1 MGWSIHQVGGHACRV
16 FLPRQPNEHGFVV
29 VALHDLLVDSSS
41 PARSSGTTD
50 SAAAFGTEF
59 TQPVFEKSFES
70 LGLTVVAPLTGHS
83 WWADRIASE
92 FDEIITPAQ
101 FVCQHVVP
109 WIAAEFN
116 AGSAVFG
123 EVAGRVSPTGCPR
136 LGLLGVGM
144 GGQGALRISYRHPNL
159 FPVVAAINPDLD
171 YQRHILTGDQV
182 LYAMYEEVERARQ
195 DTALLHVHP
204 LNWPRHQFFCCDPD
218 DWHVFNA
225 VDRLRMKLNATGVPF
240 ESDSQPVK
248 GLFGRRKPYLQR
260 GVHLA
265 MDFILERLNKERLRV
280 V

>member
-1 MGWSIHQVGGHACRV
+1 MGWSLHQLGDHACRV

-29 VALHDLLVDSSS
+29 VALHDLFVANSS
-41 PARSSGTTD
+41 PAKSN
-50 SAAAFGTEF
+50 AAFAGFGDEF
-59 TQPVFEKSFES
+59 TQPIFEKSFES
-70 LGLTVVAPLTGHS
+70 HGLTVIAPLTGHS
-83 WWADRIASE
+83 WWADRIASG
-92 FDEIITPAQ
+92 FDEVVTPEQ
-101 FVCQHVVP
+101 FVCQHVAP

-116 AGSAVFG
+116 ESSAVFG
-123 EVAGRVSPTGCPR
+123 QAAGRVVGTEAPR

-144 GGQGALRISYRHPNL
+144 GGQGALRISYKHPNL

-171 YQRHILTGDQV
+171 YQRHILDGDEV

-195 DTALLHVHP
+195 DTALLHIHP

-240 ESDSQPVK
+240 ESDTTAVK
-248 GLFGRRKPYLQR
+248 GLFGRRKPYVQR
-260 GVHLA
+260 GAGLA
-265 MDFILERLNKERLRV
+265 MEFIVQRLNKERLRV